1 MVSAQAPEEQ
11 ESFDEE
17 WDIQEEFGFAGAG
30 EEEGG
35 LQELEEALGSGP
47 QDSAHYRQL
56 QKASEQ
62 HKRLMELRKARF
74 ERDMEKFRTRHDRWT
89 NYFILGV
96 VSLIFL
102 ASVGVL
108 SHVAYQGKNQDP
120 LREKAITLLA
130 PLTGLALGFLSGK
143 IKWPAL

>member
-1 MVSAQAPEEQ
+1 MVSAQTPEDQ

-17 WDIQEEFGFAGAG
+17 WDIQGEFGFAGAG

-35 LQELEEALGSGP
+35 YRELEEALGSGP

-62 HKRLMELRKARF
+62 HKRFMELQKAQF
-74 ERDMEKFRTRHDRWT
+74 ERDMEKFKTRHDRWT
-89 NYFILGV
+89 NYFILGI
-96 VSLIFL
+96 VSSIFL
-102 ASVGVL
+102 VSVGVL